1 MTVFRGFVQVLSRNL
16 GFVAIFTAIMVV
28 MGLMAY
34 QSPPGGAEN
43 FTADKPKVILINQ
56 GSETA
61 LTRAFESYLRQR
73 TSEADVNA
81 TDREIDDALYYEAL
95 AYAVYLPADFTD
107 KILNGQEPTVGI
119 KSRASAQS
127 ASAEA
132 LVTRFLRLATGYGKY
147 LTDEDEL
154 VKAIESSAKLSTDV
168 VLTSQLDTKTLKLTA
183 GLYNFGS
190 YTLMAGCVYVI
201 TMVLAAFAEVNVRRR
216 TIVSSANPLR
226 IDLNLNLG
234 CAIIMLLLAALNVGL
249 VSVLIPESWATGRGG
264 LFALNTF
271 VFGLPVLALGFLI
284 TKITTNKEALSAIV
298 NVVAL
303 ASAFL
308 CGAFIPTHLMPESV
322 VAVGHVLPTFYYIDN
337 NNASAQMSTF
347 SGAAANQFWVNIAVQ
362 IGFAVVFWIASLIL
376 EHVRRRA

>member
-1 MTVFRGFVQVLSRNL
+1 MTVFRGFVRVLSRNL

-73 TSEADVNA
+73 TSEADVNS

-308 CGAFIPTHLMPESV
+308 CGAFIPP
-322 VAVGHVLPTFYYIDN
+322 I
-337 NNASAQMSTF
+337 
-347 SGAAANQFWVNIAVQ
+347 
-362 IGFAVVFWIASLIL
+362 
-376 EHVRRRA
+376 

>member
-1 MTVFRGFVQVLSRNL
+1 MTVFKGFVRVLSRNL
-16 GFVAIFTAIMVV
+16 GFVFIFTAIMVV
-28 MGLMAY
+28 MGLTAF
-34 QSPPGGAEN
+34 QAPPGGAGN

-61 LTRAFESYLRQR
+61 LTRAFDSYLRQH
-73 TSEADVNA
+73 TSEADVKSTN
-81 TDREIDDALYYEAL
+81 REIDDALYYEAL
-95 AYAVYLPADFTD
+95 AYAVYLPPDFTD
-107 KILNGQEPTVGI
+107 QILKGQEPTVGI
-119 KSRASAQS
+119 KTRASAQS

-154 VKAIESSAKLSTDV
+154 VKAIESSSKLSTDV
-168 VLTSQLDTKTLKLTA
+168 VLTSELDTKTLMLTK

-190 YTLMAGCVYVI
+190 YTLMAGAIYVI
-201 TMVLAAFAEVNVRRR
+201 TMVLAAFAEINVRRR

-303 ASAFL
+303 ASSFL
-308 CGAFIPTHLMPESV
+308 CGAFIPTHLMPEAV
-322 VAVGHVLPTFYYIDN
+322 VAVGRVLPTFYYIDN
-337 NNASAQMSTF
+337 NNALAQMTTF

-362 IGFAVVFWIASLIL
+362 IGFAIVFWIASVVL
-376 EHVRRRA
+376 ERYRRRA